1 MSRWRREALARPVAS
16 RLPPSRPS
24 AVRRPDVHTMWT
36 LAAGAVV
43 VGTVVFNFLLAFVNT
58 RLFGVSQNL
67 VMLAELV
74 LISATLVLA
83 VDRRAGLYT
92 LLAVY
97 LAYMLLILSLRPELD
112 LKAIRDGLIPIAF
125 YFLGRKMIR
134 IEDVDRVVLACAG
147 IVVAIGLFEYFLLD
161 AFIANVNVLKYY
173 IARGSLDV
181 GDKGMG
187 DSSLFISGTRF
198 QGRNLLPFLGSHRV
212 PSVFLEPVAMG
223 NFGAFLALWAL
234 FRKDMSHRLW
244 LAAAAVI
251 VIIMGDARFGMMV
264 CFALVA
270 VLPFARLVPRVVWFL
285 IPALITVAMAV
296 YGLSTKAVYW
306 EDNLT
311 GRWLHASWILLDLD
325 GWGLFGMSPVTPF
338 LEDNGYAYSLHQFG
352 IIGAGALWA
361 LYIFAPLRSQDAW
374 CFRAPLVTYICLLMI
389 VSSSFYS
396 IKTAAILWFCAGAVD
411 VWPGFRFRGSY
422 RGAASRLSAP
432 L

>member
-1 MSRWRREALARPVAS
+1 
-16 RLPPSRPS
+16 
-24 AVRRPDVHTMWT
+24 
-36 LAAGAVV
+36 
-43 VGTVVFNFLLAFVNT
+43 
-58 RLFGVSQNL
+58 
-67 VMLAELV
+67 
-74 LISATLVLA
+74 
-83 VDRRAGLYT
+83 
-92 LLAVY
+92 
-97 LAYMLLILSLRPELD
+97 
-112 LKAIRDGLIPIAF
+112 
-125 YFLGRKMIR
+125 
-134 IEDVDRVVLACAG
+134 
-147 IVVAIGLFEYFLLD
+147 
-161 AFIANVNVLKYY
+161 
-173 IARGSLDV
+173 
-181 GDKGMG
+181 
-187 DSSLFISGTRF
+187 
-198 QGRNLLPFLGSHRV
+198 
-212 PSVFLEPVAMG
+212 
-223 NFGAFLALWAL
+223 
-234 FRKDMSHRLW
+234 
-244 LAAAAVI
+244 
-251 VIIMGDARFGMMV
+251 MMV

>member
-181 GDKGMG
+181 GD
-187 DSSLFISGTRF
+187 
-198 QGRNLLPFLGSHRV
+198 QGHGRLLPVHQRNPLPGAKPVAVSRV
-212 PSVFLEPVAMG
+212 P
-223 NFGAFLALWAL
+223 
-234 FRKDMSHRLW
+234 
-244 LAAAAVI
+244 
-251 VIIMGDARFGMMV
+251 
-264 CFALVA
+264 
-270 VLPFARLVPRVVWFL
+270 PRVIGV
-285 IPALITVAMAV
+285 P
-296 YGLSTKAVYW
+296 
-306 EDNLT
+306 
-311 GRWLHASWILLDLD
+311 
-325 GWGLFGMSPVTPF
+325 
-338 LEDNGYAYSLHQFG
+338 
-352 IIGAGALWA
+352 GAGRHGQ
-361 LYIFAPLRSQDAW
+361 LRRLSG
-374 CFRAPLVTYICLLMI
+374 V
-389 VSSSFYS
+389 V
-396 IKTAAILWFCAGAVD
+396 GAVSQGH
-411 VWPGFRFRGSY
+411 VSPPLAGGGRGH
-422 RGAASRLSAP
+422 RHHHG
-432 L
+432 